1 MIKLYLSLLR
11 KSFIIDEN
19 RFRVCLHLHE
29 YHDREKLLSCWSKVT
44 GICKNQFS
52 VYNKAHTGNNK
63 KKGYRGCLSIR
74 YHGST
79 ILKEIFIIIKRMS
92 KLI

>member
-1 MIKLYLSLLR
+1 MKKTLKTKALLLR
-11 KSFIIDEN
+11 VHGYSLREISEILKI
-19 RFRVCLHLHE
+19 
-29 YHDREKLLSCWSKVT
+29 YHDREKLLSFWSKVM

-74 YHGST
+74 YHDIR